1 MGTLPPHLTPVTM
14 RFSSLFALTFGLIL
28 LLSLLCPDTEAAT
41 VRGRKAVGS
50 RRSPGSRTNA
60 RANFGK
66 KRGRGGSR
74 KGRRFKKSRNG
85 RWEEGDMA
93 MDAAVEEDAAADDS
107 GAMEAAEVAGDI
119 ADVCEVIVFDRGEG
133 TYR

>member
-14 RFSSLFALTFGLIL
+14 RFSNLFALTFGLIL

-50 RRSPGSRTNA
+50 RRSSGSRTNT

-66 KRGRGGSR
+66 KRGRGGR
-74 KGRRFKKSRNG
+74 KKGRRFKKSRNG

-93 MDAAVEEDAAADDS
+93 MD
-107 GAMEAAEVAGDI
+107 AAEVAGDI

-133 TYR
+133 TYSLKFVQ